1 MVREA
6 PFVKAHCLSEHC
18 HTKVT
23 TLAGVLFLCQ
33 EKDRQRKQIIQLH
46 PPPPPETG
54 KVQRDKALLKRCFLN
69 ICIFL
74 EQHSNMR
81 TCK

>member
-23 TLAGVLFLCQ
+23 TLAAFCSSVLSQ

-46 PPPPPETG
+46 PPPPETG
-54 KVQRDKALLKRCFLN
+54 KVQRDKALLKGASLTSAFFWN
-69 ICIFL
+69 SIP
-74 EQHSNMR
+74 
-81 TCK
+81 K